1 MAESAMPIRRIKPQ
15 LQPFIPWRAGASRH
29 QRWYESMSRTT
40 IRDGRPAMLMASI
53 SVLPNWGSFPAERG
67 KCCAGACPQPTP
79 RSRLTNFRFDNF
91 ADSGTESKD
100 PNQGLSPAIQR
111 WCKMP
116 SQWSE
121 VGRT

>member
-1 MAESAMPIRRIKPQ
+1 
-15 LQPFIPWRAGASRH
+15 
-29 QRWYESMSRTT
+29 
-40 IRDGRPAMLMASI
+40 MLMASI

-67 KCCAGACPQPTP
+67 KCCAGAHNLNWSSTERERVKICPQPTP